1 MIQALI
7 KKITNKFADA
17 VKQKQDPIQYTDPV
31 QEKILTQLYRTKAE
45 TGAHLP
51 DLKEVGW
58 KHYSQTDEDGI
69 LHYLFSVLGTTNKKS
84 VEICAGNA
92 KECNTINLIANH
104 FWNGLLIDGNPNNVK
119 EGKNWLD
126 IYPKTYVYPP
136 EYICKWI
143 TRDNI
148 NQLIEE
154 KGFNGEVDLLSI
166 DVDGVDYWLWEAI
179 DCISPRVVVAEYQQH
194 LGPDRSWTVP
204 YKEDFSAWDHP
215 TEGWLPNYAGA
226 SLAALTKL
234 ANKKGYKLVGC
245 NSLCFNA
252 FFVRRDVEKSEL
264 LKEVEVKDCFFHERA
279 KWSMQKRFASISKM
293 EWVEI

>member
-1 MIQALI
+1 MY
-7 KKITNKFADA
+7 NKFIT
-17 VKQKQDPIQYTDPV
+17 KLKRIFKSTQQSCYSQINYTDPV
-31 QEKILTQLYRTKAE
+31 QEKILTEIYHSRILSN
-45 TGAHLP
+45 LP
-51 DLKEVGW
+51 LPSLREVGW

-69 LHYLFSVLGTTNKKS
+69 LHYLFSIIGTFNKQS

-92 KECNTINLIANH
+92 KECNTINLILNH
-104 FWNGLLIDGNPNNVK
+104 FWTGLLIDGNSNLVK
-119 EGKNWLD
+119 EGKGWLD

-136 EYICKWI
+136 AYVCEWI

-148 NQLIEE
+148 NQLIEA
-154 KGFNGEVDLLSI
+154 KGFKGEIDLLSI
-166 DVDGVDYWLWEAI
+166 DIDGVDYWLWEAI

-264 LKEVEVKDCFFHERA
+264 LKEVEVKDCFYHERA
-279 KWSMQKRFASISKM
+279 KWSMQKRFASISQM